1 MENRD
6 TGPPRHT
13 PRSEP
18 SWPTVIATTV
28 RLWLERHPI
37 LIGSKTIRIRLP
49 ARKHF
54 ATFALAAG
62 LLVVGAGAAG
72 LAMTRHTTAPRWG
85 AVTPI
90 PAPVGPIAGVV
101 HVQDVNV
108 PLPVALAIPDI
119 GVQTRLIDLG
129 VTAAGALQVPSSTAV
144 AGWYTGSSRPG
155 AIGPA
160 VIAGH
165 IDSYEG
171 PGIFFRLSQLRPGDR
186 VYVRRADGTI
196 ALFRVTAVRS
206 YAKDRFPTL
215 SVYGPTPDAELRL
228 ITCGG
233 TFDPTLRS
241 YLSNTVV
248 YAVQEFTSPLR
259 ARITSATGWPHGQD
273 RTGGERARMS
283 LWRIR
288 IAMSDGPRSQ
298 ELLTEALAGQRVRS
312 RLMHPRGTDMT
323 ADVVIELAGV
333 DGLHAL
339 LSELHMISPQV
350 FVSSADQPSPLTTA
364 VVQ

>member
-6 TGPPRHT
+6 TGLPRHT
-13 PRSEP
+13 PRPEP

-28 RLWLERHPI
+28 RLWLERHPV

-49 ARKHF
+49 MASPRGRSYACRRVGMPTRKRL

-62 LLVVGAGAAG
+62 LLVVCAGAAG
-72 LAMTRHTTAPRWG
+72 LAMTRHAIAPQWG
-85 AVTPI
+85 AVTAI
-90 PAPVGPIAGVV
+90 PAPVGPIAGVA

-108 PLPVALAIPDI
+108 PLPVALSIPGI
-119 GVQTRLIDLG
+119 GIQTRLVDLG
-129 VTAAGALQVPSSTAV
+129 VTAAGALEVPSSTAV

-155 AIGPA
+155 AVGPA

-165 IDSYEG
+165 IDSYKG

-215 SVYGPTPDAELRL
+215 AVYGPTPDAELRL

-233 TFDPTLRS
+233 TFDPTLKS

-248 YAVQEFTSPLR
+248 YAVQ
-259 ARITSATGWPHGQD
+259 
-273 RTGGERARMS
+273 
-283 LWRIR
+283 
-288 IAMSDGPRSQ
+288 
-298 ELLTEALAGQRVRS
+298 VN
-312 RLMHPRGTDMT
+312 
-323 ADVVIELAGV
+323 
-333 DGLHAL
+333 
-339 LSELHMISPQV
+339 
-350 FVSSADQPSPLTTA
+350 
-364 VVQ
+364 